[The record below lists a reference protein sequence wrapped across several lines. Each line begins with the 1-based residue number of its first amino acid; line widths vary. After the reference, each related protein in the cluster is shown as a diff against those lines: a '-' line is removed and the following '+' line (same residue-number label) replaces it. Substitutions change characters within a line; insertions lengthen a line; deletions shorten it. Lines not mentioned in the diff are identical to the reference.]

1 MQGLRNIAPDKA
13 AAAYSH
19 SKDLLWFGPFQFVA
33 IVGKGDGQA
42 VCRGASAETDIVGRL
57 GIVDSWDGT
66 TFIAG
71 LAAMMFYAT
80 AMLIGNSVGKNTF
93 RNRKQR
99 R

>member
-1 MQGLRNIAPDKA
+1 MVKR
-13 AAAYSH
+13 
-19 SKDLLWFGPFQFVA
+19 FVA
-33 IVGKGDGQA
+33 ELPRKQILWAG
-42 VCRGASAETDIVGRL
+42 SELSTL
-57 GIVDSWDGT
+57 WDGT